1 MLVPFKTK
9 RGRILVS
16 IDEVKSVI
24 EHDQYCDLVTTCIG
38 TVSVE
43 HTFEEIC
50 AYLNAIYNVP
60 ADEEE
65 VDEGEM
71 IISFKPHHLSVN
83 MPGLLVRP
91 SVNKTGLRVPV
102 MTVACSSCL
111 ANCCACGVWS
121 ALCTACCA
129 GVCPAITL

>member
-1 MLVPFKTK
+1 MDAAARTIGGRVMLVPFKTK

-60 ADEEE
+60 VEEEE

-71 IISFKPHHLSVN
+71 IISFKPHH
-83 MPGLLVRP
+83 
-91 SVNKTGLRVPV
+91 
-102 MTVACSSCL
+102 
-111 ANCCACGVWS
+111 
-121 ALCTACCA
+121 
-129 GVCPAITL
+129 